1 MILPKYLKKGD
12 KIAIVSPAGPVDPD
26 LVDGACARLHKWGF
40 VPQVGFTAKG
50 KSGRFSAPDEDR
62 LADLQQAM
70 DDPSVSAILC
80 ARGGY
85 GCMRIVDRLD
95 FTAFAKSPKWVIGYS
110 DVTALHAAFHQ
121 HGFSSIHGVMAR
133 AITSNSESAVAL
145 RDALKGKEKKILV
158 DSPAAFNREGEVTAP
173 VFGGNLSLLYALRG
187 TPFDVDM
194 SGKILFIEDLGE
206 RLYHIDRMVNNLRL
220 GGVLR
225 NLAGLMVG
233 CFSDIPEDPCLVSAQ
248 KVIRDAV
255 ADYGYP
261 VLFGLPVGHE
271 GLNLPIVEGAEYHL
285 TVSSDGGT
293 LAFPASRKK

>member
-12 KIAIVSPAGPVDPD
+12 KIVIVSPAGPVDPD

-85 GCMRIVDRLD
+85 GCMRIVDRLN

>member
-85 GCMRIVDRLD
+85 GCMRIVDRLN

>member
-1 MILPKYLKKGD
+1 MILPKYLKNGD

-40 VPQVGFTAKG
+40 VPQVGITAKG